1 MSGIWRGRKFPI
13 RISHHFY
20 CQNVRIRACSMYNVY
35 LSNKVGPGISYGVC
49 YNIYGKRRH

>member
-35 LSNKVGPGISYGVC
+35 LRNKVGPGISYDVC